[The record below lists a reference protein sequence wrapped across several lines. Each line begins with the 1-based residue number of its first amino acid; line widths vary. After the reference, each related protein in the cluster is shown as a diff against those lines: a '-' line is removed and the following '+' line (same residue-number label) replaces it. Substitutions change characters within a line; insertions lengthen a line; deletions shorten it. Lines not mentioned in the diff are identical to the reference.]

1 MLGEIPMIFAEI
13 IAGIPHSITVTTYL
27 LLSVLGTHQIRL
39 IFLISHSFSSIIMR
53 NRGIEV
59 RASSISSMILVLL
72 FVPEERVKKEH
83 LATLVVTTVIL
94 SKKNLV
100 LIPSGIYMTIISE
113 IFLQIFQLGSNLKFL
128 QELLLRFLQK

>member
-1 MLGEIPMIFAEI
+1 
-13 IAGIPHSITVTTYL
+13 
-27 LLSVLGTHQIRL
+27 
-39 IFLISHSFSSIIMR
+39 MR

-94 SKKNLV
+94 SKKSRFDSLGDLHDDYFRNILTNFPAGKQ
-100 LIPSGIYMTIISE
+100 LEIPLGIIAEISPE
-113 IFLQIFQLGSNLKFL
+113 VMLETFLEKF
-128 QELLLRFLQK
+128 